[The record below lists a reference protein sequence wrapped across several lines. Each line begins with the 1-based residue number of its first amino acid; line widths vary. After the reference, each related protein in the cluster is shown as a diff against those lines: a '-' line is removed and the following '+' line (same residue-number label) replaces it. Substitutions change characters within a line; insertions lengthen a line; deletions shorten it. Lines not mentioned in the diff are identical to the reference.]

1 MTVDRSL
8 SKFINSNYAQRHTVV
23 PVAVAGQML
32 TVCMDDPT
40 QRTVIEDLNRST
52 EKVVTV
58 VTASHESIRRALI
71 RMYDDR
77 VETRTAETLEVLSE
91 ERSAPSESKYAIQ
104 SAQTKVDGLVR
115 QLISIAISRRASDVH
130 IETLS
135 DRLQIR
141 LRVDGVLEYLEPGEL
156 HESCNRSA
164 RSDLEA
170 EDPRQARY
178 RRTPAAPGRQLSRQV
193 ERKASCAASTCA
205 SR

>member
-1 MTVDRSL
+1 
-8 SKFINSNYAQRHTVV
+8 
-23 PVAVAGQML
+23 
-32 TVCMDDPT
+32 
-40 QRTVIEDLNRST
+40 EDLNRST

-58 VTASHESIRRALI
+58 VTASHESIRRAVI

-77 VETRTAETLEVLSE
+77 VETRTGETLEGLSE
-91 ERSAPSESKYAIQ
+91 EPSAPSESKYAIQ

-141 LRVDGVLEYLEPGEL
+141 LRVDGVLEYLEPGDL

-164 RSDLEA
+164 REVISRLKILGKLDIA
-170 EDPRQARY
+170 E
-178 RRTPAAPGRQLSRQV
+178 RR
-193 ERKASCAASTCA
+193 
-205 SR
+205 